1 MNGKGILQPVA
12 FFSKKMNP
20 AECNYEI
27 YDKELLAIVRAFEEW
42 RPKLAGTDPEQP
54 VKVLSDHKNLEYFM
68 STKQLNR
75 RQARWSEFLSE
86 FHFQIQY
93 RPGKQGTKPDS
104 LTRRPGDK
112 PEDLN
117 DERLKHQQQTML
129 KPINLSEGVL
139 PPERLLPV
147 KLLAELTNDLP
158 TNNLPTLTEK
168 VELAI
173 ADDLLLGEVRKVLTE
188 GGDISTGAKTKLR
201 EMKVSLGDCK
211 LIDDRVWHRNRL
223 WIPNDPELVL
233 AVLQAFHDAPLRG
246 HCGKARTFSAVNQLY
261 F

>member
-1 MNGKGILQPVA
+1 MV
-12 FFSKKMNP
+12 
-20 AECNYEI
+20 
-27 YDKELLAIVRAFEEW
+27 
-42 RPKLAGTDPEQP
+42 
-54 VKVLSDHKNLEYFM
+54 
-68 STKQLNR
+68 
-75 RQARWSEFLSE
+75 
-86 FHFQIQY
+86 
-93 RPGKQGTKPDS
+93 
-104 LTRRPGDK
+104 
-112 PEDLN
+112 
-117 DERLKHQQQTML
+117 
-129 KPINLSEGVL
+129 
-139 PPERLLPV
+139 
-147 KLLAELTNDLP
+147 ELTNNLP
-158 TNNLPTLTEK
+158 TNDLPTLTEK

-261 F
+261 FWPGMLDDVRRYVRNCHTCKRAKAFRSSYSGGLQQLTVPERPWTEIAVDFVVDLPLSVSPTDGIEYSNVMVVTDRLTKWRYYIPCVSMDARSVARLFLRFIFSRYRLSDFMVSN